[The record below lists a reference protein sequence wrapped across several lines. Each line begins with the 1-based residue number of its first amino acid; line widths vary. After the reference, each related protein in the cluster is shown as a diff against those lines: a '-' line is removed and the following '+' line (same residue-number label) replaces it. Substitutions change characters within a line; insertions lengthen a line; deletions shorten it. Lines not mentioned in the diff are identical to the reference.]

1 MLLSLDLKTS
11 LVQKSCIS
19 WHLPLYL
26 CFPSSNFCIF
36 ASGSCL
42 LHQNKVTSALL
53 MVCSVFQELEHQ
65 EKTRPWVIL
74 AQELFPKAL
83 KKPTKNIFSS
93 TNSRNPS
100 ARIYIHTLQRECFW
114 EGCITECMQGSWR
127 LCTFIEYF
135 SYFPPL
141 SNHNDII
148 FSRELFFSSSFTW
161 VPPAITFLVSLTHS
175 PLKKCTVL
183 KNPGSPN
190 GRDNRPVEQVQQS
203 QPAADF
209 TVRLPSLC
217 WTFSF
222 SAQPTCR

>member
-83 KKPTKNIFSS
+83 KKPTKTIFSS

-100 ARIYIHTLQRECFW
+100 ARIYTHTLQRGCIW
-114 EGCITECMQGSWR
+114 EGCISECIQDFWL
-127 LCTFIEYF
+127 LCTFVEYF
-135 SYFPPL
+135 SFFPL
-141 SNHNDII
+141 LYQITMTS
-148 FSRELFFSSSFTW
+148 FSPEHFFS
-161 VPPAITFLVSLTHS
+161 
-175 PLKKCTVL
+175 
-183 KNPGSPN
+183 
-190 GRDNRPVEQVQQS
+190 
-203 QPAADF
+203 PAAL
-209 TVRLPSLC
+209 RGYPL
-217 WTFSF
+217 
-222 SAQPTCR
+222 Q